1 MPDHSVIKT
10 IVLSLVLCATP
21 ILALLFMAY
30 RLPYNARKFD
40 KAMMERRGI
49 DLLNAKGRRH
59 EAVRYNI
66 RLLMEDVAMKT
77 LILSELEEAIDLAL
91 PGAEHDHG
99 RETILK
105 ALERRYIENEV
116 ALAYIV
122 RALDGEIDT
131 LVSIRERLQAF
142 PFEGAR
148 NKEDAE
154 KTIAQYMAIE
164 ERVRNQLHSVTPHG
178 PLGSLNAPSSAPPL
192 MQEWYQV
199 RNDFRRRYQQELEG
213 AMRRRYEED
222 RDRKSLFAG
231 TQKAEDI

>member
-10 IVLSLVLCATP
+10 IVLSLAICGTCV
-21 ILALLFMAY
+21 LLFTIMAN
-30 RLPYNARKFD
+30 RLLNNARKFD
-40 KAMMERRGI
+40 NEMKQRRGI
-49 DLLNAKGRRH
+49 DLLNSLGRRH

-142 PFEGAR
+142 SFEGAR

-164 ERVRNQLHSVTPHG
+164 ERVWIQLHSVTPHG